1 MLIKIH
7 RCLCR
12 DILRSK
18 TIIAPSKGDGDHEGE
33 NIQPLSREA
42 FPTNENN
49 DTPGENPEALD
60 SRLIADW

>member
-1 MLIKIH
+1 M
-7 RCLCR
+7 
-12 DILRSK
+12 
-18 TIIAPSKGDGDHEGE
+18 IAPSKGDGDHEGE